1 MGRPLTGRRILFT
14 NVHLDKFSGTE
25 SVVRD
30 LTLGMLGRGHRPAVY
45 SPRLGQVADLIR
57 SRGIPVVDDLRL
69 LQEPPDV
76 IHGHHYIQTAE
87 AVIRYPDVPAVN
99 VCHGWVHWVESPPR
113 FPQIRRY
120 GAVSEATRDRLV
132 LESGIPPELVTL
144 VPNAVDLDRFPVRTE
159 PLPERPRR
167 LLAFSVHRGHLPVLS
182 AVADR
187 LGAELDVL
195 DGSGASA
202 TSDPATVLRSSD
214 LVFATGRSALEALAV
229 GCAVVVADSTGLGG
243 LVTTDRLEQMRAAN
257 FALRV
262 LTEPITVEAVLAE
275 VELYEPDDAAR
286 VSKVIRAEASLDQQL
301 DTFEA
306 LYETI
311 IEEARVSPVSAT
323 ETHTALG
330 DFLVDAL
337 PRAWLDPRW
346 PWQTEKDAL
355 VRERDSL
362 LTEVEHLRDTVAE
375 RDEQL
380 RQEIIRSRRKVRK
393 ARAARRRIESSRSWQ
408 LTAPF
413 RSLGSA
419 LRRRR

>member
-1 MGRPLTGRRILFT
+1 MGRPLTRRQILFT
-14 NVHLDKFSGTE
+14 NVHLDNFAGTE

-30 LTLGMLGRGHRPAVY
+30 LAIGMLARGHRPMVY
-45 SPRLGQVADLIR
+45 SPRLGRVADLIR

-87 AVIRYPDVPAVN
+87 AVIRFPDVPAIN
-99 VCHGWVHWVESPPR
+99 VCHGWVNWVESPPR

-132 LESGIPPELVTL
+132 LESGIPPELVSHF
-144 VPNAVDLDRFPVRTE
+144 PNAVDLDRFPARTE

-167 LLAFSVHRGHLPVLS
+167 LLAFSVQRGHLPVLS
-182 AVADR
+182 AVAEQ
-187 LGAELDVL
+187 LGADLDVL
-195 DGSGASA
+195 DGSSASA
-202 TSDPATVLRSSD
+202 TADPATVLRSSD

-229 GCAVVVADSTGLGG
+229 GCAVVVADGAGLGG
-243 LVTTDRLEQMRAAN
+243 LVTRDRLEQMRAAN
-257 FALRV
+257 FALRL
-262 LTEPITVEAVLAE
+262 LTEPVTVEAVLAE
-275 VELYEPDDAAR
+275 VELYQPDDAAR
-286 VSKVIRAEASLDQQL
+286 VSRAVRAGASLDQQL

-306 LYETI
+306 LYETV
-311 IEEARVSPVSAT
+311 IEEARESPVSAT
-323 ETHTALG
+323 EMHTALG
-330 DFLVDAL
+330 NFLAEAL
-337 PRAWLDPRW
+337 PRVWPDPRW

-362 LTEVEHLRDTVAE
+362 LAAVEDLRDTVAAQ
-375 RDEQL
+375 DEQL
-380 RQEIIRSRRKVRK
+380 GQLIISSRRKVRK
-393 ARAARRRIESSRSWQ
+393 ARAARRRIESSRSWR
-408 LTAPF
+408 LTAPL